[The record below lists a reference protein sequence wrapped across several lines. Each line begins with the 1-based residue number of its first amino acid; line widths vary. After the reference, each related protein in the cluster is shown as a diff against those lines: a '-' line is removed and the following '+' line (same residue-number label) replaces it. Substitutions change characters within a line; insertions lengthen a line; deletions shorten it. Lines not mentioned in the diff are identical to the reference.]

1 MNRAIVLLSG
11 GMDSLVSAA
20 VAVKECDEVN
30 FLHFSYGQRT
40 EARERASFEALT
52 GHYHPQSAKLVD
64 YHWLQEIGG
73 SALTDSSMEL
83 REGNSQAA
91 GIPNTYVP
99 FRNATLLCAAV
110 AWAEVIKANRIYIG
124 AVEEDS
130 SGYPDCREVF
140 FAAFEKVIATGSEAG
155 TKIKI
160 VTPVIHL
167 NKAEIVKLGKELH
180 APFELSWS
188 CYQSQDKACG
198 VCDSCRL
205 RLKAFKAAGLIDPIP
220 YR

>member
-20 VAVKECDEVN
+20 VAAQECDEIN

-40 EARERASFEALT
+40 EAKERECFAAMVN
-52 GHYHPQSAKLVD
+52 HYHPLRAKVVE
-64 YHWLQEIGG
+64 YNWLREIGG
-73 SALTDSSMEL
+73 SALTDASMAISESAQ
-83 REGNSQAA
+83 ESKDA
-91 GIPNTYVP
+91 PNTYVP

-110 AWAEVIKANRIYIG
+110 SWAEVIKANRIYIG

-140 FAAFEKVIATGSEAG
+140 FKAYENVIATGSEIG
-155 TKIKI
+155 DVINI
-160 VTPVIHL
+160 ITPVLHY
-167 NKAEIVKLGKELH
+167 NKSEIVKLGQKLH
-180 APFELSWS
+180 APFHLSWS

-205 RLKAFKAAGLIDPIP
+205 RLKAFANAGIPDPIP